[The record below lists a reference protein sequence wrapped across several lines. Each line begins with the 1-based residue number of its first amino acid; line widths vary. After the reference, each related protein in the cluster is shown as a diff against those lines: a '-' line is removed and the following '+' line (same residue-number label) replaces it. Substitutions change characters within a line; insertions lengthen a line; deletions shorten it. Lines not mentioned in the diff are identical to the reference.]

1 MAEFFNQDDN
11 RTMIKDIEVENDF
24 ARFNPNITLGNI
36 MHHQEQERKIL
47 VNNLPEFKPFDNAL
61 NSAESFNDK
70 QFKKQVDKT
79 KELTKE
85 RVKLFMATFLLITLI
100 ITGFVI
106 YNLVAMTILNSKI
119 EQNKVK
125 ISDLNKA
132 IDKVNEQEE
141 TLSVNNI
148 ILPEDLNNIL

>member
-1 MAEFFNQDDN
+1 
-11 RTMIKDIEVENDF
+11 
-24 ARFNPNITLGNI
+24 
-36 MHHQEQERKIL
+36 
-47 VNNLPEFKPFDNAL
+47 
-61 NSAESFNDK
+61 
-70 QFKKQVDKT
+70 
-79 KELTKE
+79 
-85 RVKLFMATFLLITLI
+85 
-100 ITGFVI
+100 
-106 YNLVAMTILNSKI
+106 MTILNSKI